1 MSKPDFTLSHFKK
14 WIRDQKDYTQDNHE
28 RLHHIIG
35 TQVEAKVPSSK
46 LVQVSST
53 EEGDLAELI
62 ISFQESGGI
71 VTDIDGKNFLV
82 EVDIGTFYVPRQYV
96 RPA

>member
-1 MSKPDFTLSHFKK
+1 MKPNFTLSHFKK
-14 WIRDQKDYTQDNHE
+14 WMGEQKGYTDHQKK
-28 RLHHIIG
+28 LHHIIG
-35 TQVEAKVPSSK
+35 TKVEAKVPSCK

-53 EEGDLAELI
+53 EEGDLTELI
-62 ISFQESGGI
+62 VSFQESGGV